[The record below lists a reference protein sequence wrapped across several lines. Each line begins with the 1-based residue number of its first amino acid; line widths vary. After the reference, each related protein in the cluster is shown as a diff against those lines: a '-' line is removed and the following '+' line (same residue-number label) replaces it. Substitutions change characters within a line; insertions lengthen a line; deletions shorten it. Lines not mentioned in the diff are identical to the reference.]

1 MANQLLSTEVQRA
14 INDAVEHTRGAMYHA
29 DRLITSAYGRGRSLE
44 PKVIEEVRQQFYREG
59 GQCGRYIQELHELV
73 CDGNPEN
80 YVDETAARRKA
91 IRVIRARA
99 ACSYHRARETYDAL
113 SAAGLL

>member
-14 INDAVEHTRGAMYHA
+14 INRIVVSSLSGELDKSYA
-29 DRLITSAYGRGRSLE
+29 DD
-44 PKVIEEVRQQFYREG
+44 K
-59 GQCGRYIQELHELV
+59 
-73 CDGNPEN
+73 
-80 YVDETAARRKA
+80 AARRKA
-91 IRVIRARA
+91 IRVIRTRA